1 MKSLLQFDPLK
12 FRSLFNEATG
22 ELVLSLKS
30 GQSDDAKTAQ
40 ELVAATEQS
49 IDIMER
55 INADKTSTQYEP
67 LTEKDISQIGDYV
80 LSILDELAIVAANR
94 GLQNAMMQLHRL
106 SLPTAVWINQHG
118 GQINKLDIVVNA
130 VASFANEI
138 KDQKQLGQLCRAVT
152 QVVNAVSNEIR
163 RDLEASNPMR
173 PWRILNINWGIIATR
188 SHDDKLMEE
197 VFDQMVVNIPT
208 DAKMFFHEGMQQM
221 DIIGYPD
228 NVRAVMEKYSR
239 QWGLNESLH

>member
-1 MKSLLQFDPLK
+1 MKNLLEFNPAE
-12 FRSLFNEATG
+12 FRSLFTHATS

-30 GQSDDAKTAQ
+30 GQDDAARTAR
-40 ELVAATEQS
+40 ELVVATEQS

-55 INADKTSTQYEP
+55 VNADRQSTRHEP
-67 LTEKDISQIGDYV
+67 LTENDISQIGDYV
-80 LSILDELAIVAANR
+80 LSLLDELAIVAVNR
-94 GLQNAMMQLHRL
+94 GLQDAMMQLHRL
-106 SLPTAVWINQHG
+106 SLPTAVWIHQHG
-118 GQINKLDIVVNA
+118 GRIEKLDIIVNA

-138 KDQKQLGQLCRAVT
+138 KDEQQLGELCRAVT
-152 QVVNAVSNEIR
+152 HVVKAVADDIR
-163 RDLEASNPMR
+163 RDLEATNPMR

-188 SHDDKLMEE
+188 SHDDKLMED
-197 VFDQMVVNIPT
+197 VFDQMVVNIPA
-208 DAKMFFHEGMQQM
+208 DAKMFFNEGMQQM